1 MKEHEIKE
9 IDPNDI
15 PEEAYDYL
23 ADLVDDHTPD
33 LAAGSGLSDVLKY
46 LPIALEFIQGLLS
59 GQAEIPAFHAR
70 VLGHR
75 KKIGPCPVV
84 NDD

>member
-23 ADLVDDHTPD
+23 ADLVDDHAPD

-46 LPIALEFIQGLLS
+46 LPVALTVIQGLLS
-59 GQAEIPAFHAR
+59 GEAEIPAFTVTVHGVKRR
-70 VLGHR
+70 V
-75 KKIGPCPVV
+75 GPIPVT
-84 NDD
+84 NA